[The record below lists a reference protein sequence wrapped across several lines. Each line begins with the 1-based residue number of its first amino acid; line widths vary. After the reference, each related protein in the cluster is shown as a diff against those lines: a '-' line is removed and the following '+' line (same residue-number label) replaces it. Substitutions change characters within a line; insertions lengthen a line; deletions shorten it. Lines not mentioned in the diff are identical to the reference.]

1 MQSEKLEKL
10 FVDFIL
16 KRVGPNEESENERN
30 SKFIFIKNIIA
41 SSISAKY
48 PDYIPYVFTYGS
60 FPIKTYLKE
69 ADIDIT
75 IILEDKNIHQILL
88 DFSQNNINNTIL
100 LLIKD
105 SFENYN
111 KENNQNI
118 FSDMNII
125 YADII
130 LLKCQINSMSLDIS
144 VNNFYGLFKILFMNH
159 IFNQINNRF
168 PRNDNNNNNDN
179 LNDNKLII
187 FKRTILLIKAWCFY
201 EGNLMGSNIGLMAS
215 CALEISV
222 IFMFNLYYKNIK
234 DEVEGFFYFFNLMNS
249 IDLENNIISLFGL
262 ISDDKFRDKLFN
274 NENSEKEKD
283 NNIND
288 ILNVPFWYIDNT
300 CNNNDYL
307 INLNDIKNF
316 LQKIINSEIKLSISD
331 NKDEKFFKKI
341 FQSKLFNIIDPL
353 DSQNNLGK
361 SINYHSF
368 SKMKKAFEYMTK
380 EIKMINKIKA
390 LNDPFLYF
398 NYLLK
403 LFNVT
408 LSMNFIELFINYLN
422 MPKIIVDSE
431 VDENKSNSSILRINK
446 EEIKNFNRLFNI
458 ESPPNNNNDNK
469 MKNKNEN
476 NHENNHENKKE
487 NEEEEDEYD
496 EEEEEESD
504 EEVEEEIDGKND
516 NNGNEN
522 IKYFHEINE
531 NEKKKAK
538 QKIKDIKY
546 ENYDIIINHE
556 IFNKIIELNKI
567 NDSELVFYEKLNNV
581 TNEHYQELDK
591 FLKQF
596 KII

>member
-16 KRVGPNEESENERN
+16 KRVGPNEENENERN
-30 SKFIFIKNIIA
+30 SKFVFIKDIIA
-41 SSISAKY
+41 NSITEKY

-75 IILEDKNIHQILL
+75 IILEDKNTHQILL

-111 KENNQNI
+111 KENKQNI

-125 YADII
+125 YGDII
-130 LLKCQINSMSLDIS
+130 LLKCQISSMALDIS
-144 VNNFYGLFKILFMNH
+144 INNFYGLFKILFMNY
-159 IFNQINNRF
+159 IFNQINSRF
-168 PRNDNNNNNDN
+168 PRNDSNNNDN
-179 LNDNKLII
+179 LNNNKLII

-215 CALEISV
+215 CALEIL
-222 IFMFNLYYKNIK
+222 IIYMFNLYYKDIK
-234 DEVEGFFYFFNLMNS
+234 NEVDGFFYFFNLMNN
-249 IDLENNIISLFGL
+249 IDLENNIITLFGL

-274 NENSEKEKD
+274 SEKTEKDKD
-283 NNIND
+283 NNLND
-288 ILNVPFWYIDNT
+288 LLNIPFWYIDNT
-300 CNNNDYL
+300 SNNNDYL
-307 INLNDIKNF
+307 INLNNIKDF
-316 LQKIINSEIKLSISD
+316 LQKIINSEINLNIND
-331 NKDEKFFKKI
+331 NKDEKIYKKI
-341 FQSKLFNIIDPL
+341 FQPKLFNIIDPL

-380 EIKMINKIKA
+380 EIKIINKIKA
-390 LNDPFLYF
+390 LDNPFLYF

-431 VDENKSNSSILRINK
+431 VDETKNNSSILRINK
-446 EEIKNFNRLFNI
+446 EEIKKFNRLFYI
-458 ESPPNNNNDNK
+458 ESLSNNNNNN
-469 MKNKNEN
+469 MKNEN
-476 NHENNHENKKE
+476 DITDENKKE
-487 NEEEEDEYD
+487 NEEEEEYEYEE

-504 EEVEEEIDGKND
+504 EEGEEEIIDNNN

-546 ENYDIIINHE
+546 ENYDIIINNE
-556 IFNKIIELNKI
+556 IFNKIIELNKK
-567 NDSELVFYEKLNNV
+567 NNSELVFYDKLNNV
-581 TNEHYQELDK
+581 TNEHFQELEK

-596 KII
+596 KFI

>member
-16 KRVGPNEESENERN
+16 KRVGPNEENENERN
-30 SKFIFIKNIIA
+30 SKFEFIKDIIA
-41 SSISAKY
+41 NSITAKY

-75 IILEDKNIHQILL
+75 IILEDKNTHQILL

-111 KENNQNI
+111 KENKQNI

-125 YADII
+125 YGDII
-130 LLKCQINSMSLDIS
+130 LLKCQISSMALDIS
-144 VNNFYGLFKILFMNH
+144 INNFYGLFKILFMNY

-168 PRNDNNNNNDN
+168 PRNDSNNNDN
-179 LNDNKLII
+179 LNENKLII

-215 CALEISV
+215 CALEIL
-222 IFMFNLYYKNIK
+222 IIYMFNLYYKDIK
-234 DEVEGFFYFFNLMNS
+234 SEVDGFFYFFNLMNN
-249 IDLENNIISLFGL
+249 IDLENNIITLFGL

-274 NENSEKEKD
+274 REKTEKDKD
-283 NNIND
+283 NNLND
-288 ILNVPFWYIDNT
+288 LLNIPFWYIDNT
-300 CNNNDYL
+300 SNNNDYL
-307 INLNDIKNF
+307 INLNNIKDF
-316 LQKIINSEIKLSISD
+316 LQKIINSEINLNIND
-331 NKDEKFFKKI
+331 NKDEKIYKKI
-341 FQSKLFNIIDPL
+341 FQPKLFNIIDPL

-390 LNDPFLYF
+390 LDNPFLYF

-431 VDENKSNSSILRINK
+431 VDETKSNSSILRINK
-446 EEIKNFNRLFNI
+446 EEIKKFNRLFYI
-458 ESPPNNNNDNK
+458 ESPSNNNNNDNN
-469 MKNKNEN
+469 MENEN
-476 NHENNHENKKE
+476 DENKKE
-487 NEEEEDEYD
+487 NEEEEEYEYE

-504 EEVEEEIDGKND
+504 EEGEEEI
-516 NNGNEN
+516 NGNNNNNEGEN

-546 ENYDIIINHE
+546 ENYDIIINNE
-556 IFNKIIELNKI
+556 IFNKIIELNKK
-567 NDSELVFYEKLNNV
+567 NDSELIFYEKLNNV
-581 TNEHYQELDK
+581 TNEHFQELEK

-596 KII
+596 KFI

>member
-1 MQSEKLEKL
+1 
-10 FVDFIL
+10 
-16 KRVGPNEESENERN
+16 
-30 SKFIFIKNIIA
+30 
-41 SSISAKY
+41 
-48 PDYIPYVFTYGS
+48 
-60 FPIKTYLKE
+60 
-69 ADIDIT
+69 
-75 IILEDKNIHQILL
+75 
-88 DFSQNNINNTIL
+88 
-100 LLIKD
+100 
-105 SFENYN
+105 
-111 KENNQNI
+111 
-118 FSDMNII
+118 
-125 YADII
+125 
-130 LLKCQINSMSLDIS
+130 
-144 VNNFYGLFKILFMNH
+144 
-159 IFNQINNRF
+159 
-168 PRNDNNNNNDN
+168 
-179 LNDNKLII
+179 
-187 FKRTILLIKAWCFY
+187 
-201 EGNLMGSNIGLMAS
+201 MGSNIGLMAS

-274 NENSEKEKD
+274 SENSEKEKD
-283 NNIND
+283 NNLNY

-300 CNNNDYL
+300 SNNIDYL
-307 INLNDIKNF
+307 INLNDIKEF
-316 LQKIINSEIKLSISD
+316 LQKIINSEINININD

-368 SKMKKAFEYMTK
+368 SKMKKAFEYMAK
-380 EIKMINKIKA
+380 EIKMINKIKE

-431 VDENKSNSSILRINK
+431 VDEIKSNSSILRINK
-446 EEIKNFNRLFNI
+446 EEIKKFNRLFYI
-458 ESPPNNNNDNK
+458 ESPSNNNNDNN
-469 MKNKNEN
+469 MKNEN
-476 NHENNHENKKE
+476 ENNDENKKE

-504 EEVEEEIDGKND
+504 EEGEE

-522 IKYFHEINE
+522 NKYFHEINE

-538 QKIKDIKY
+538 QKSKDIKY
-546 ENYDIIINHE
+546 ENYDIIINNE
-556 IFNKIIELNKI
+556 IFNKIIELNKT
-567 NDSELVFYEKLNNV
+567 NDSELAFYKKLNNV
-581 TNEHYQELDK
+581 TNEHFQELDK

-596 KII
+596 KLI

>member
-16 KRVGPNEESENERN
+16 KRVGPNEEIENERN
-30 SKFIFIKNIIA
+30 SKFVFIKNIIT
-41 SSISAKY
+41 SSIAAKY

-75 IILEDKNIHQILL
+75 IILEDKNTHQILL

-111 KENNQNI
+111 KDNKQNA

-144 VNNFYGLFKILFMNH
+144 VNNFYGLFKIVFMNY

-168 PRNDNNNNNDN
+168 PRNDSNNNNDN
-179 LNDNKLII
+179 LNVNKLII

-215 CALEISV
+215 CALELLV
-222 IFMFNLYYKNIK
+222 IFMFNLYYKDIK
-234 DEVEGFFYFFNLMNS
+234 NEVDGFFYFFNLMNN
-249 IDLENNIISLFGL
+249 IDLENNIFTLFGL

-274 NENSEKEKD
+274 SEKSEKEKD
-283 NNIND
+283 NNLND
-288 ILNVPFWYIDNT
+288 LLIIPFWYIDNSS
-300 CNNNDYL
+300 NNIDYL
-307 INLNDIKNF
+307 INLNDIKDF
-316 LQKIINSEIKLSISD
+316 LQKIIKSEINLNIND

-368 SKMKKAFEYMTK
+368 SKMKKAFEYMAK

-390 LNDPFLYF
+390 LNDPFLYC

-422 MPKIIVDSE
+422 IPKIIVDSE
-431 VDENKSNSSILRINK
+431 VDETKNNSSILRINK
-446 EEIKNFNRLFNI
+446 EEIKKFNRFFYI
-458 ESPPNNNNDNK
+458 ESPPNNNDNN
-469 MKNKNEN
+469 MKNEN
-476 NHENNHENKKE
+476 KNADENKKE

-504 EEVEEEIDGKND
+504 EEVEEEIKSN

-522 IKYFHEINE
+522 INYFQEINE
-531 NEKKKAK
+531 NEKKKTK
-538 QKIKDIKY
+538 QKSKDIKY
-546 ENYDIIINHE
+546 ENYDIIINNE
-556 IFNKIIELNKI
+556 IFNTIIELNKK
-567 NDSELVFYEKLNNV
+567 NDSELAFYDKLNNV
-581 TNEHYQELDK
+581 TNEHFQELDK

-596 KII
+596 KFI

>member
-16 KRVGPNEESENERN
+16 KRVGPNEENENERN
-30 SKFIFIKNIIA
+30 SKFEFIKDIIA
-41 SSISAKY
+41 NSITAKY

-75 IILEDKNIHQILL
+75 IILEDKNTHQILL

-111 KENNQNI
+111 KENKQNI

-125 YADII
+125 YGDII
-130 LLKCQINSMSLDIS
+130 LLKCQISSMALDIS
-144 VNNFYGLFKILFMNH
+144 INNFYGLFKILFMNY
-159 IFNQINNRF
+159 IFNQINSRF
-168 PRNDNNNNNDN
+168 PRNDSNNNDN
-179 LNDNKLII
+179 LNNNKLII

-215 CALEISV
+215 CALEIL
-222 IFMFNLYYKNIK
+222 IIYMFNLYYKDIK
-234 DEVEGFFYFFNLMNS
+234 SEVDGFFYFFNLMNN
-249 IDLENNIISLFGL
+249 IDLENNIITLFGL

-274 NENSEKEKD
+274 SEKTEKDKD
-283 NNIND
+283 NNLND
-288 ILNVPFWYIDNT
+288 LLNIPFWYIDNT
-300 CNNNDYL
+300 SNNNDYL
-307 INLNDIKNF
+307 INLNNIKDF
-316 LQKIINSEIKLSISD
+316 LQKIINSEINLNIND
-331 NKDEKFFKKI
+331 NKDEKIYKKI
-341 FQSKLFNIIDPL
+341 FQPKLFNIIDPL

-380 EIKMINKIKA
+380 EIKIINKIKA
-390 LNDPFLYF
+390 LDNPFLYF

-431 VDENKSNSSILRINK
+431 VDETKNNSSILRINK
-446 EEIKNFNRLFNI
+446 EEIKKFNRLFYI
-458 ESPPNNNNDNK
+458 ESLSNNNNNN
-469 MKNKNEN
+469 MKNEN
-476 NHENNHENKKE
+476 DITDENKKE
-487 NEEEEDEYD
+487 NEEEEEYEYEE

-504 EEVEEEIDGKND
+504 EEGEEEI
-516 NNGNEN
+516 NGNNNNNEGEN

-546 ENYDIIINHE
+546 ENYDIIINNE
-556 IFNKIIELNKI
+556 IFNKIIELNKK
-567 NDSELVFYEKLNNV
+567 NDSELIFYEKLNNV
-581 TNEHYQELDK
+581 TNEHFQELEK

-596 KII
+596 KFI

>member
-16 KRVGPNEESENERN
+16 KRVGPNEEIENERN
-30 SKFIFIKNIIA
+30 SKFVFIKNIIT
-41 SSISAKY
+41 SSIAAKY

-75 IILEDKNIHQILL
+75 IILEDKNTHQILL

-111 KENNQNI
+111 KDNKQNV

-144 VNNFYGLFKILFMNH
+144 VNNFYGLFKIVFMNY

-179 LNDNKLII
+179 LNVNKLII

-215 CALEISV
+215 CALEILV
-222 IFMFNLYYKNIK
+222 IFMFNLYYKDIK
-234 DEVEGFFYFFNLMNS
+234 NEVDGFFYFFNLMNN
-249 IDLENNIISLFGL
+249 IDLENNIFTLFGL

-274 NENSEKEKD
+274 SEKSEKEKD
-283 NNIND
+283 NNLND
-288 ILNVPFWYIDNT
+288 LLIIPFWYIDNSS
-300 CNNNDYL
+300 NNIDYL
-307 INLNDIKNF
+307 INLNDIKDF
-316 LQKIINSEIKLSISD
+316 LQKIIKSEIKLNIND

-368 SKMKKAFEYMTK
+368 SKMKKAFEYMAK

-422 MPKIIVDSE
+422 IPKIIVDSE
-431 VDENKSNSSILRINK
+431 VDETKNNSSILRINK
-446 EEIKNFNRLFNI
+446 EEIKKFNRFFYK
-458 ESPPNNNNDNK
+458 ESPPNNNDNN
-469 MKNKNEN
+469 MKNEN
-476 NHENNHENKKE
+476 KNTDENKKE

-504 EEVEEEIDGKND
+504 EEVEEEINGNN

-522 IKYFHEINE
+522 INYFQEINE

-538 QKIKDIKY
+538 QKSKDIKY
-546 ENYDIIINHE
+546 ENYDIIINNE
-556 IFNKIIELNKI
+556 IFNKIIELNNK
-567 NDSELVFYEKLNNV
+567 NDSELVFYDKLNNV
-581 TNEHYQELDK
+581 TNEHFQELDK

-596 KII
+596 KFI

>member
-16 KRVGPNEESENERN
+16 KRVGPNEENENERN
-30 SKFIFIKNIIA
+30 SKFVFIKDIIA
-41 SSISAKY
+41 NSITEKY

-75 IILEDKNIHQILL
+75 IILEDKNTHQILL

-111 KENNQNI
+111 KENKQNI

-125 YADII
+125 YGDII
-130 LLKCQINSMSLDIS
+130 LLKCQISSMALDIS
-144 VNNFYGLFKILFMNH
+144 INNFYGLFKILFMNY
-159 IFNQINNRF
+159 IFNQINSRF
-168 PRNDNNNNNDN
+168 PRNDSNNNDN
-179 LNDNKLII
+179 LNNNKLII

-215 CALEISV
+215 CALEIL
-222 IFMFNLYYKNIK
+222 IIYMFNLYYKDIK
-234 DEVEGFFYFFNLMNS
+234 NEVDGFFYFFNLMNN
-249 IDLENNIISLFGL
+249 IDLENNIITLFGL

-274 NENSEKEKD
+274 REKTEKDKD
-283 NNIND
+283 NNLND
-288 ILNVPFWYIDNT
+288 LLNIPFWYIDNT
-300 CNNNDYL
+300 SNNNDYL
-307 INLNDIKNF
+307 INLNNIKDF
-316 LQKIINSEIKLSISD
+316 LQKIINSEINLNIND
-331 NKDEKFFKKI
+331 NKDEKIYKKI
-341 FQSKLFNIIDPL
+341 FQPKLFNIIDPL

-380 EIKMINKIKA
+380 EIKIINKIKA
-390 LNDPFLYF
+390 LDNPFLYF

-431 VDENKSNSSILRINK
+431 VDETKNNSSILRINK
-446 EEIKNFNRLFNI
+446 EEIKKFNRLFYI
-458 ESPPNNNNDNK
+458 ESPSNNNNNDNN
-469 MKNKNEN
+469 MENEN
-476 NHENNHENKKE
+476 DENKKE
-487 NEEEEDEYD
+487 NEEEEEYEYEE

-504 EEVEEEIDGKND
+504 EEGEEEIIDNNN

-546 ENYDIIINHE
+546 ENYDIIINNE
-556 IFNKIIELNKI
+556 IFNKIIELNKK
-567 NDSELVFYEKLNNV
+567 NNSELVFYDKLNNV
-581 TNEHYQELDK
+581 TNEHFQELEK

-596 KII
+596 KFI

>member
-16 KRVGPNEESENERN
+16 KRVGPNEENENERN
-30 SKFIFIKNIIA
+30 SKFVFIKDIIA
-41 SSISAKY
+41 NSITEKY

-75 IILEDKNIHQILL
+75 IILEDKNTHQILL

-111 KENNQNI
+111 KENKQNI

-125 YADII
+125 YGDII
-130 LLKCQINSMSLDIS
+130 LLKCQISSMALDIS
-144 VNNFYGLFKILFMNH
+144 INNFYGLFKILFMNY
-159 IFNQINNRF
+159 IFNQINSRF
-168 PRNDNNNNNDN
+168 PRNDSNNNDN
-179 LNDNKLII
+179 LNNNKLII

-215 CALEISV
+215 CALEIL
-222 IFMFNLYYKNIK
+222 IIYMFNLYYKDIK
-234 DEVEGFFYFFNLMNS
+234 NEVDGFFYFFNLMNN
-249 IDLENNIISLFGL
+249 IDLENNIITLFGL

-274 NENSEKEKD
+274 SEKTEKDKD
-283 NNIND
+283 NNLND
-288 ILNVPFWYIDNT
+288 LLNIPFWYIDNT
-300 CNNNDYL
+300 SNNNDYL
-307 INLNDIKNF
+307 INLNNIKDF
-316 LQKIINSEIKLSISD
+316 LQKIINSEINLNIND
-331 NKDEKFFKKI
+331 NKDEKIYKKI
-341 FQSKLFNIIDPL
+341 FQPKLFNIIDPL

-380 EIKMINKIKA
+380 EIKIINKIKA
-390 LNDPFLYF
+390 LDNPFLYF

-431 VDENKSNSSILRINK
+431 VDETKNNSSILRINK
-446 EEIKNFNRLFNI
+446 EEIKKFNRLFYI
-458 ESPPNNNNDNK
+458 ESLSNNNNNN
-469 MKNKNEN
+469 MKNEN
-476 NHENNHENKKE
+476 DITDENKKE
-487 NEEEEDEYD
+487 NEEEEEYEYEE

-504 EEVEEEIDGKND
+504 EEGEEEIIDNNN

-546 ENYDIIINHE
+546 ENYGIIINNE
-556 IFNKIIELNKI
+556 IFNKIIELNKK
-567 NDSELVFYEKLNNV
+567 NNSELVFYDKLNNV
-581 TNEHYQELDK
+581 TNEHFQELEK

-596 KII
+596 KFI

>member
-1 MQSEKLEKL
+1 MQNEKLEKL

-16 KRVGPNEESENERN
+16 RRVGPNEENENERN
-30 SKFIFIKNIIA
+30 SKFVFVKNIIT
-41 SSISAKY
+41 SSITAKY
-48 PDYIPYVFTYGS
+48 PDYIPYIFTYGS

-75 IILEDKNIHQILL
+75 IILEDKNTHQILL

-111 KENNQNI
+111 KENKQNI
-118 FSDMNII
+118 FSDINII

-130 LLKCQINSMSLDIS
+130 LLKCQINSMSFDIS
-144 VNNFYGLFKILFMNH
+144 VNNVYGLFKILYMNY

-168 PRNDNNNNNDN
+168 PRNDSNNNNDN

-215 CALEISV
+215 CALEVLV
-222 IFMFNLYYKNIK
+222 IYMFNLYYKNIK
-234 DEVEGFFYFFNLMNS
+234 NEVDGFFYFFNLMNS

-262 ISDDKFRDKLFN
+262 ISDDKFREKLFN

-288 ILNVPFWYIDNT
+288 ILKVPFWYIDNT
-300 CNNNDYL
+300 SNNIDYL
-307 INLNDIKNF
+307 INLNDIKDF
-316 LQKIINSEIKLSISD
+316 LQKIINSEINLNISD
-331 NKDEKFFKKI
+331 NKDDKFFKKI

-431 VDENKSNSSILRINK
+431 VDETRSNSSILRINK
-446 EEIKNFNRLFNI
+446 EEIKKFNRLFYI
-458 ESPPNNNNDNK
+458 ESPQNNNNDNIK
-469 MKNKNEN
+469 KNEN
-476 NHENNHENKKE
+476 ENNDENKKE

-504 EEVEEEIDGKND
+504 EEVEEEINGKND

-546 ENYDIIINHE
+546 ENYDIIINNE
-556 IFNKIIELNKI
+556 IFNKIIELNKK

>member
-48 PDYIPYVFTYGS
+48 PDYIPYIFTYGS

-75 IILEDKNIHQILL
+75 IILEDKNTHQILL

-111 KENNQNI
+111 KENKQNI
-118 FSDMNII
+118 FSDINII

-130 LLKCQINSMSLDIS
+130 LLKCQINSMSMDIS
-144 VNNFYGLFKILFMNH
+144 INNFYGLFKILFMNY

-168 PRNDNNNNNDN
+168 PRTDSNNNNDN

-215 CALEISV
+215 CALEI
-222 IFMFNLYYKNIK
+222 IIIYMFNLYYKDIRN
-234 DEVEGFFYFFNLMNS
+234 EVDGFFYFFNLMNS

-274 NENSEKEKD
+274 SENSEKEKD
-283 NNIND
+283 NNLNY

-300 CNNNDYL
+300 SNNIDYL
-307 INLNDIKNF
+307 INLNDIKEF
-316 LQKIINSEIKLSISD
+316 LQKIINSEINININD

-368 SKMKKAFEYMTK
+368 SKMKKAFEYMAK
-380 EIKMINKIKA
+380 EIKMINKIKE

-431 VDENKSNSSILRINK
+431 VDEIKSNSSILRINK
-446 EEIKNFNRLFNI
+446 EEIKKFNRLFYI
-458 ESPPNNNNDNK
+458 ESPSNNNNDNN
-469 MKNKNEN
+469 MKNEN
-476 NHENNHENKKE
+476 ENNDENKKE

-504 EEVEEEIDGKND
+504 EEGEE

-522 IKYFHEINE
+522 NKYFHEINE

-538 QKIKDIKY
+538 QKSKDIKY
-546 ENYDIIINHE
+546 ENYDIIINNE
-556 IFNKIIELNKI
+556 IFNKIIELNKT
-567 NDSELVFYEKLNNV
+567 NDSELAFYNKLNNV
-581 TNEHYQELDK
+581 TNEHFQELDK

-596 KII
+596 KLI